1 MWNVDVVAGELGPGP
16 ITASAVEAGGV
27 MVIEPLVNPKD
38 MKEAVF
44 LVVVFSH
51 VTIIVGFVDKLLIDI
66 IETSYFEVIDITS
79 CTYSYIIR
87 MILQHV
93 SKYI

>member
-44 LVVVFSH
+44 LVVVFFSCDH
-51 VTIIVGFVDKLLIDI
+51 NCWICGQIIN
-66 IETSYFEVIDITS
+66 
-79 CTYSYIIR
+79 
-87 MILQHV
+87 
-93 SKYI
+93 